1 MTSDPATVPH
11 PDALPNPRG
20 GAVRAAD
27 AWLAAAADAFERR
40 DDTVA
45 PLAAAAAVLAEA
57 GWLPAAR
64 FAGQL
69 SAAASLVDTGPN
81 FTGWRAALHDF
92 RPAVGRH
99 NLRELACSPVL
110 LEHFRALRAQSAADL
125 RAIAPP
131 DALALAG
138 RAVPVLLEHFR
149 ALRAQSAADLRAI
162 APPDALAL
170 AGRAV
175 PPASLRALPDAFAAR
190 MRARYEQALLAV
202 LRAPHGAPA
211 GALDELDA
219 TLAGLADDAPYDF
232 WRLAGACLRALRAS
246 SAPELKRFLAR
257 TNLLLGEH
265 VQGRRGAPPD
275 LVRETVAL
283 LWRDFA
289 LFGAAAEDVALV
301 DVLRDYGLTVDWHVA
316 GTPASE
322 ALWEADAARA
332 EHDAVAAAPTR
343 TLGVVTVNAHAYEDF
358 LQTADAS
365 MADLSAVPKTADTSV
380 AWRASEAAYRVGAA
394 ACALGLGHA
403 ALLADTLGLAWR
415 RAAHGVPLADRDL
428 AAHSHASDMLRAA
441 LLKIAAGV
449 APPDLTAAS
458 EALGAALGRT

>member
-1 MTSDPATVPH
+1 MTSDPANVPP

-40 DDTVA
+40 DDAAA

-69 SAAASLVDTGPN
+69 SAAVPLVATEP
-81 FTGWRAALHDF
+81 TSAGWRAALHDF
-92 RPAVGRH
+92 RAAVGRH

-110 LEHFRALRAQSAADL
+110 FEHFRALRAQSAADL
-125 RAIAPP
+125 RASAPL
-131 DALALAG
+131 DALAL
-138 RAVPVLLEHFR
+138 V
-149 ALRAQSAADLRAI
+149 
-162 APPDALAL
+162 
-170 AGRAV
+170 GRAV
-175 PPASLRALPDAFAAR
+175 PPATLRALPDAFATR
-190 MRARYEQALLAV
+190 IRARYEQALLGV
-202 LRAPHGAPA
+202 LRAEHGAPGA
-211 GALDELDA
+211 ALDELDA
-219 TLAGLADDAPYDF
+219 MLAALTDDGPYDF
-232 WRLAGACLRALRAS
+232 WRLAAACVRALRAS
-246 SAPELKRFLAR
+246 GAPELKRFLAR

-265 VQGRRGAPPD
+265 AQGRRSAPTE

-301 DVLRDYGLTVDWHVA
+301 DVLHDYGLTVDWHVA

-332 EHDAVAAAPTR
+332 EHDAVTAAPTR
-343 TLGVVTVNAHAYEDF
+343 ALGVVTVNAHAYEDF

-365 MADLSAVPKTADTSV
+365 MADLAANPALADAGAAWHASA
-380 AWRASEAAYRVGAA
+380 AAYRVGTA

-415 RAAHGVPLADRDL
+415 RAAHGVPLADGGLD
-428 AAHSHASDMLRAA
+428 AHRHASDMLRAA

-458 EALGAALGRT
+458 DTLGTALGRT

>member
-1 MTSDPATVPH
+1 M
-11 PDALPNPRG
+11 
-20 GAVRAAD
+20 RAAD

-40 DDTVA
+40 DDAAA

-69 SAAASLVDTGPN
+69 SAAVPLVATEP
-81 FTGWRAALHDF
+81 TSAGWRAALRDF
-92 RPAVGRH
+92 RAAVGRH

-110 LEHFRALRAQSAADL
+110 FEHFRALRAQSAADL
-125 RAIAPP
+125 RTSAPL
-131 DALALAG
+131 DALAL
-138 RAVPVLLEHFR
+138 V
-149 ALRAQSAADLRAI
+149 
-162 APPDALAL
+162 
-170 AGRAV
+170 GRAV
-175 PPASLRALPDAFAAR
+175 PPATLRALPDAFATR
-190 MRARYEQALLAV
+190 IRARYEQALLGV
-202 LRAPHGAPA
+202 LRAEHGAPGA
-211 GALDELDA
+211 ALDELDA
-219 TLAGLADDAPYDF
+219 MLAALTDDGPYDF
-232 WRLAGACLRALRAS
+232 WRLAAACVRALRAS
-246 SAPELKRFLAR
+246 GAPELKRFLAR

-265 VQGRRGAPPD
+265 AQGRRSAPPE

-301 DVLRDYGLTVDWHVA
+301 DVLHDYGLTVDWHVA

-332 EHDAVAAAPTR
+332 EHEAVAVAPTR
-343 TLGVVTVNAHAYEDF
+343 ALGVVTVNAHAYEDF

-365 MADLSAVPKTADTSV
+365 MADLAANPAAADPGAAWHASA
-380 AWRASEAAYRVGAA
+380 AAYRVGTA

-415 RAAHGVPLADRDL
+415 RAAHGVLLADGGLD
-428 AAHSHASDMLRAA
+428 AHRHASDMLRAA

>member
-1 MTSDPATVPH
+1 MRPEPANVPH

-40 DDTVA
+40 DDAAA
-45 PLAAAAAVLAEA
+45 PLSAAAAVLAEA

-69 SAAASLVDTGPN
+69 SAAVPLVAVEPTSA
-81 FTGWRAALHDF
+81 GWRAALRDF
-92 RPAVGRH
+92 RAAVGRH

-110 LEHFRALRAQSAADL
+110 FEHFRALRAQSAADL
-125 RAIAPP
+125 RASAPL
-131 DALALAG
+131 DALAL
-138 RAVPVLLEHFR
+138 V
-149 ALRAQSAADLRAI
+149 
-162 APPDALAL
+162 
-170 AGRAV
+170 GRAV
-175 PPASLRALPDAFAAR
+175 PPATLRALPDAFATR
-190 MRARYEQALLAV
+190 IRARYEQALLGV
-202 LRAPHGAPA
+202 LRAGHGAPDA
-211 GALDELDA
+211 ALAELDA
-219 TLAGLADDAPYDF
+219 MLAALAGDDPYDF
-232 WRLAGACLRALRAS
+232 WRLAAACVRALRAS
-246 SAPELKRFLAR
+246 GAPELKRFLAR

-265 VQGRRGAPPD
+265 AQGRRSAPPE

-301 DVLRDYGLTVDWHVA
+301 DVLHDYGLTVDWHVA

-343 TLGVVTVNAHAYEDF
+343 ALGVVTVNAHAYEDF

-365 MADLSAVPKTADTSV
+365 MADLAANPAAADPGAAWHASA
-380 AWRASEAAYRVGAA
+380 AAYRVGTA

-415 RAAHGVPLADRDL
+415 RAAHGLPLADGGLD
-428 AAHSHASDMLRAA
+428 AHGHASDMLRAA

-458 EALGAALGRT
+458 GALGAALGRA

>member
-1 MTSDPATVPH
+1 MTSDPANVPH

-27 AWLAAAADAFERR
+27 AWLAAAADAFERH
-40 DDTVA
+40 DDAAA
-45 PLAAAAAVLAEA
+45 PLSAAAAVLAEA
-57 GWLPAAR
+57 GWLSAAR

-69 SAAASLVDTGPN
+69 AAAVPLVAAEPTPA
-81 FTGWRAALHDF
+81 GWRAALRDF
-92 RPAVGRH
+92 RAAVGRH

-110 LEHFRALRAQSAADL
+110 LEHFRALRVQSAADL
-125 RAIAPP
+125 RASAPL
-131 DALALAG
+131 DALAL
-138 RAVPVLLEHFR
+138 V
-149 ALRAQSAADLRAI
+149 
-162 APPDALAL
+162 
-170 AGRAV
+170 GRAV
-175 PPASLRALPDAFAAR
+175 PPATLRALPDAFAAR
-190 MRARYEQALLAV
+190 IRARYEQALLGV
-202 LRAPHGAPA
+202 LRAEHGAPDA
-211 GALDELDA
+211 ALDELDA
-219 TLAGLADDAPYDF
+219 MQVALTDDGPYDF
-232 WRLAGACLRALRAS
+232 WRLAVACLRALRAS
-246 SAPELKRFLAR
+246 GAPELKRFLAR

-265 VQGRRGAPPD
+265 AQGRRSAPPE

-301 DVLRDYGLTVDWHVA
+301 DVLHDYGLTVDWHVA

-332 EHDAVAAAPTR
+332 EHDAVAVAPTR
-343 TLGVVTVNAHAYEDF
+343 ALGVVTVNAHAYEDF

-365 MADLSAVPKTADTSV
+365 MADLAADPARADAGA
-380 AWRASEAAYRVGAA
+380 AWHASGAAYRVGTA

-415 RAAHGVPLADRDL
+415 RAAHGVPLADGGVD
-428 AAHSHASDMLRAA
+428 AHGHASDMLRAA

-458 EALGAALGRT
+458 EALGTALGRT

>member
-1 MTSDPATVPH
+1 MTSGPANVPH

-40 DDTVA
+40 DDAAA

-69 SAAASLVDTGPN
+69 SAAVPLVATEP
-81 FTGWRAALHDF
+81 TSAGWRAALRDF
-92 RPAVGRH
+92 RAAVGRH
-99 NLRELACSPVL
+99 NLRELACSPIL
-110 LEHFRALRAQSAADL
+110 FEHFRALRAQSAADL
-125 RAIAPP
+125 RTSAPL
-131 DALALAG
+131 DALAL
-138 RAVPVLLEHFR
+138 V
-149 ALRAQSAADLRAI
+149 
-162 APPDALAL
+162 
-170 AGRAV
+170 GRAV
-175 PPASLRALPDAFAAR
+175 PPATLRALPEAFATR
-190 MRARYEQALLAV
+190 IRARYEQALLGV
-202 LRAPHGAPA
+202 LRAEHGAPGA
-211 GALDELDA
+211 ALDELDA
-219 TLAGLADDAPYDF
+219 MLAALTDDGPYDF
-232 WRLAGACLRALRAS
+232 WRLAAACVRALRAS
-246 SAPELKRFLAR
+246 GAPELKRFLAR

-265 VQGRRGAPPD
+265 AQGRRSAPPE
-275 LVRETVAL
+275 LVRETVTL

-301 DVLRDYGLTVDWHVA
+301 DVLHDYGLTVDWHVA

-332 EHDAVAAAPTR
+332 EHEAVTAAPTR
-343 TLGVVTVNAHAYEDF
+343 ALGVVTVNAHAYEDF

-365 MADLSAVPKTADTSV
+365 MADLAANPAAADPGAAWHASA
-380 AWRASEAAYRVGAA
+380 AAYRVGTA

-415 RAAHGVPLADRDL
+415 RAAHGVLLADGGLD
-428 AAHSHASDMLRAA
+428 AHRHASDMLRAA

>member
-1 MTSDPATVPH
+1 MTSDPANVPY

-40 DDTVA
+40 DDAAA
-45 PLAAAAAVLAEA
+45 PLSAAAAVLAEA

-69 SAAASLVDTGPN
+69 SATVPLLATEPTSA
-81 FTGWRAALHDF
+81 GWRAALRDF
-92 RPAVGRH
+92 RAAVGRH

-110 LEHFRALRAQSAADL
+110 FQHFRALRAQSVADL
-125 RAIAPP
+125 RTSAPL
-131 DALALAG
+131 DALAL
-138 RAVPVLLEHFR
+138 V
-149 ALRAQSAADLRAI
+149 
-162 APPDALAL
+162 
-170 AGRAV
+170 GRAV
-175 PPASLRALPDAFAAR
+175 PPATLRALPDAFAIR
-190 MRARYEQALLAV
+190 IRARYEQALLGV
-202 LRAPHGAPA
+202 LRAEHGAPGA
-211 GALDELDA
+211 ALDELDA
-219 TLAGLADDAPYDF
+219 MLAALTDDGPYDF
-232 WRLAGACLRALRAS
+232 WRLAAACVRALRAS
-246 SAPELKRFLAR
+246 GAPELKRFLAR

-265 VQGRRGAPPD
+265 AQGRRGAPPE

-301 DVLRDYGLTVDWHVA
+301 DVLHDYGLTVDWHVA

-332 EHDAVAAAPTR
+332 EHEAVTAAPTR
-343 TLGVVTVNAHAYEDF
+343 ALGVVTVNAHAYEDF

-365 MADLSAVPKTADTSV
+365 MADLAANSAAADPGA
-380 AWRASEAAYRVGAA
+380 AWHASAAAYRVGTA

-415 RAAHGVPLADRDL
+415 RAAHGVPLADGGLD
-428 AAHSHASDMLRAA
+428 AHRHASDMLRAA

-458 EALGAALGRT
+458 EALGTALGRT

>member
-1 MTSDPATVPH
+1 MRPEPANVPQ

-40 DDTVA
+40 DDAAA
-45 PLAAAAAVLAEA
+45 PLSAAAAVLAEA

-69 SAAASLVDTGPN
+69 SAAVPLVAVEPTSA
-81 FTGWRAALHDF
+81 GWRAALRDF
-92 RPAVGRH
+92 RAAVGRH

-110 LEHFRALRAQSAADL
+110 FEHFRALRAQSAADL
-125 RAIAPP
+125 RASAPL
-131 DALALAG
+131 DALAL
-138 RAVPVLLEHFR
+138 V
-149 ALRAQSAADLRAI
+149 
-162 APPDALAL
+162 
-170 AGRAV
+170 GRAV
-175 PPASLRALPDAFAAR
+175 PPATLRALPDAFAPR
-190 MRARYEQALLAV
+190 IRARYEQALLGV
-202 LRAPHGAPA
+202 LRAGHGAPDA
-211 GALDELDA
+211 ALAELDA
-219 TLAGLADDAPYDF
+219 MLAVLAGDDPYDF
-232 WRLAGACLRALRAS
+232 WRLAAACVRALRAS
-246 SAPELKRFLAR
+246 GAPELKRFLAR

-265 VQGRRGAPPD
+265 AQGRRSAPPE

-301 DVLRDYGLTVDWHVA
+301 DVLHDYGLTVDWHVA

-343 TLGVVTVNAHAYEDF
+343 ALGVVTVNAHAYEDF

-365 MADLSAVPKTADTSV
+365 MADLAADPAAADAGA
-380 AWRASEAAYRVGAA
+380 AWHASGAAYRVGTA

-415 RAAHGVPLADRDL
+415 RAAHGVPLADGGLD
-428 AAHSHASDMLRAA
+428 AHGHASDMLRAA

-458 EALGAALGRT
+458 GALGAALGRA

>member
-1 MTSDPATVPH
+1 MRPEPANVPH
-11 PDALPNPRG
+11 PDALLNPRG

-40 DDTVA
+40 DDAAA
-45 PLAAAAAVLAEA
+45 PLSAAAAVLAEA

-69 SAAASLVDTGPN
+69 SAAVPLVAVEPTSA
-81 FTGWRAALHDF
+81 GWRAALRDF
-92 RPAVGRH
+92 RAAVGRH

-110 LEHFRALRAQSAADL
+110 FEHFRALRAQSAADL
-125 RAIAPP
+125 RASTPL
-131 DALALAG
+131 DALAL
-138 RAVPVLLEHFR
+138 V
-149 ALRAQSAADLRAI
+149 
-162 APPDALAL
+162 
-170 AGRAV
+170 GRAV
-175 PPASLRALPDAFAAR
+175 PPATLRALTDAFATR
-190 MRARYEQALLAV
+190 IRARYEQALLGV
-202 LRAPHGAPA
+202 LRAGHGAPDA
-211 GALDELDA
+211 ALAELDA
-219 TLAGLADDAPYDF
+219 MLAALAGDDPYDF
-232 WRLAGACLRALRAS
+232 WRLAAACVRALRAS
-246 SAPELKRFLAR
+246 GAPELKRFLAR

-265 VQGRRGAPPD
+265 AQGRRSAPPE

-301 DVLRDYGLTVDWHVA
+301 DVLHDYGLTVDWHVA

-343 TLGVVTVNAHAYEDF
+343 ALGVVTVNAHAYEDF

-365 MADLSAVPKTADTSV
+365 MADLAANPAAADPGAAWHASA
-380 AWRASEAAYRVGAA
+380 AAYRVGTA

-415 RAAHGVPLADRDL
+415 RAAHGVPLADGGLD
-428 AAHSHASDMLRAA
+428 AHGHASDMLRAA

-458 EALGAALGRT
+458 GALGAALGRA

>member
-1 MTSDPATVPH
+1 M
-11 PDALPNPRG
+11 
-20 GAVRAAD
+20 RAAD

-40 DDTVA
+40 DDAAA
-45 PLAAAAAVLAEA
+45 PLSAAAAVLAEA

-69 SAAASLVDTGPN
+69 SAAVPLVAVEPTSA
-81 FTGWRAALHDF
+81 GWRAALRDF
-92 RPAVGRH
+92 RAAVGRH

-110 LEHFRALRAQSAADL
+110 FEHFRALRAQSAADL
-125 RAIAPP
+125 RASAPL
-131 DALALAG
+131 DALAL
-138 RAVPVLLEHFR
+138 V
-149 ALRAQSAADLRAI
+149 
-162 APPDALAL
+162 
-170 AGRAV
+170 GRAV
-175 PPASLRALPDAFAAR
+175 PPATLRALPDAFATR
-190 MRARYEQALLAV
+190 IRARYEQALLGV
-202 LRAPHGAPA
+202 LRAGHGAPDA
-211 GALDELDA
+211 ALAELDA
-219 TLAGLADDAPYDF
+219 MLAALAGDDPYDF
-232 WRLAGACLRALRAS
+232 WRLAAACVRALRAS
-246 SAPELKRFLAR
+246 GAPELKRFLAR

-265 VQGRRGAPPD
+265 AQGRRSAPPE

-301 DVLRDYGLTVDWHVA
+301 DVLHDYGLTVDWHVA

-343 TLGVVTVNAHAYEDF
+343 ALGVVTVNAHAYEDF

-365 MADLSAVPKTADTSV
+365 MADLAANPAAADPGAAWHASA
-380 AWRASEAAYRVGAA
+380 AAYRVGTA

-415 RAAHGVPLADRDL
+415 RAAHGLPLADGGLD
-428 AAHSHASDMLRAA
+428 AHGHASDMLRAA

-458 EALGAALGRT
+458 GALGAALGRA

>member
-1 MTSDPATVPH
+1 
-11 PDALPNPRG
+11 
-20 GAVRAAD
+20 AA
-27 AWLAAAADAFERR
+27 
-40 DDTVA
+40 A

-69 SAAASLVDTGPN
+69 AAAVPLLATEPTSA
-81 FTGWRAALHDF
+81 GWRAALRDF
-92 RPAVGRH
+92 RAAVGRH

-110 LEHFRALRAQSAADL
+110 FEHFRALRAQSAADL
-125 RAIAPP
+125 RTSTPL
-131 DALALAG
+131 DALALVG
-138 RAVPVLLEHFR
+138 RA
-149 ALRAQSAADLRAI
+149 
-162 APPDALAL
+162 APPAT
-170 AGRAV
+170 
-175 PPASLRALPDAFAAR
+175 LRALPEAFATR
-190 MRARYEQALLAV
+190 IRARYEQALLGV
-202 LRAPHGAPA
+202 LRAEHGAPGA
-211 GALDELDA
+211 ALDELDA
-219 TLAGLADDAPYDF
+219 MLAALTDDGPYDF
-232 WRLAGACLRALRAS
+232 WRLAAACVRALRAS
-246 SAPELKRFLAR
+246 GAPELKRFLAR

-265 VQGRRGAPPD
+265 AQGRRSAPPE

-301 DVLRDYGLTVDWHVA
+301 DVLHDYGLTVDWHVA

-332 EHDAVAAAPTR
+332 EHEAVTAAPTR
-343 TLGVVTVNAHAYEDF
+343 ALGVVTVNAHAYEDF

-365 MADLSAVPKTADTSV
+365 MADLAANPAAADPGAAWHASA
-380 AWRASEAAYRVGAA
+380 AAYRVGTA

-415 RAAHGVPLADRDL
+415 RAAHGVPLADGGLD
-428 AAHSHASDMLRAA
+428 AHRHASDMLRAA

-458 EALGAALGRT
+458 EALGTALGRT

>member
-1 MTSDPATVPH
+1 MTSDPANVPL

-27 AWLAAAADAFERR
+27 AWLAAAADAFGRR
-40 DDTVA
+40 DDAAA

-69 SAAASLVDTGPN
+69 SAAVPLVATEP
-81 FTGWRAALHDF
+81 TSAGWRAALHDF
-92 RPAVGRH
+92 RAAVGRH

-110 LEHFRALRAQSAADL
+110 FEHFRALRAQSAADL
-125 RAIAPP
+125 RASTPL
-131 DALALAG
+131 DALAL
-138 RAVPVLLEHFR
+138 V
-149 ALRAQSAADLRAI
+149 
-162 APPDALAL
+162 
-170 AGRAV
+170 GRAV
-175 PPASLRALPDAFAAR
+175 PPATLRALPDAFATR
-190 MRARYEQALLAV
+190 IRARYEQALLGV
-202 LRAPHGAPA
+202 LRAEHGAPGA
-211 GALDELDA
+211 ALDELDA
-219 TLAGLADDAPYDF
+219 MLAALTDDGPYDF
-232 WRLAGACLRALRAS
+232 WRLAAACVRALRAS
-246 SAPELKRFLAR
+246 GAPELKRFLAR

-265 VQGRRGAPPD
+265 AQGRPVAPPE

-301 DVLRDYGLTVDWHVA
+301 DVLHDYGLTVDWHVA

-332 EHDAVAAAPTR
+332 EHDAVTAAPTR
-343 TLGVVTVNAHAYEDF
+343 ALGVVTVNAHAYEDF

-365 MADLSAVPKTADTSV
+365 MADLAANPAAADAGA
-380 AWRASEAAYRVGAA
+380 AWHASGAAYRVGTA

-415 RAAHGVPLADRDL
+415 RAAHGVPLADGGLD
-428 AAHSHASDMLRAA
+428 AHRHASDMLRAA

-458 EALGAALGRT
+458 EALGTALGRT

>member
-1 MTSDPATVPH
+1 MTSDPANVPH

-27 AWLAAAADAFERR
+27 AWLAAAADAFERH
-40 DDTVA
+40 DDAAA
-45 PLAAAAAVLAEA
+45 PLSAAAAVLAEA

-69 SAAASLVDTGPN
+69 AAAVPLVAAEPTPA
-81 FTGWRAALHDF
+81 GWRAALRDF
-92 RPAVGRH
+92 RAALGRH

-110 LEHFRALRAQSAADL
+110 FEHFRALRAQSAADL
-125 RAIAPP
+125 RASAPL
-131 DALALAG
+131 DALAL
-138 RAVPVLLEHFR
+138 V
-149 ALRAQSAADLRAI
+149 
-162 APPDALAL
+162 
-170 AGRAV
+170 GRAV
-175 PPASLRALPDAFAAR
+175 PPATLRALPDAMAAR
-190 MRARYEQALLAV
+190 IRARYEQALLGV
-202 LRAPHGAPA
+202 LRAEHGAPDA
-211 GALDELDA
+211 ALDELDA
-219 TLAGLADDAPYDF
+219 MQVALTDDGPYDF
-232 WRLAGACLRALRAS
+232 WRLAVACLRALRAS
-246 SAPELKRFLAR
+246 GAPELKRFLAR

-265 VQGRRGAPPD
+265 AQGRRSAPPA

-301 DVLRDYGLTVDWHVA
+301 DVLHDYGLTVDWHVA

-332 EHDAVAAAPTR
+332 EHDALAVAPTR
-343 TLGVVTVNAHAYEDF
+343 ALGVVTVNAHAYEDF

-365 MADLSAVPKTADTSV
+365 MADLAADPARADAGA
-380 AWRASEAAYRVGAA
+380 AWHASGAAYRVGTA

-415 RAAHGVPLADRDL
+415 RAAHGVPLADGGVD
-428 AAHSHASDMLRAA
+428 AHGHASDMLRAA

-458 EALGAALGRT
+458 EALGTALGRT

>member
-1 MTSDPATVPH
+1 MRSEPANVPH

-40 DDTVA
+40 DDAAA
-45 PLAAAAAVLAEA
+45 PLSAAAAVLAEA

-69 SAAASLVDTGPN
+69 SAAVPLVAVEPTSA
-81 FTGWRAALHDF
+81 GWRAALRDF
-92 RPAVGRH
+92 RAAVSRH

-110 LEHFRALRAQSAADL
+110 FEHFRALRAQSAADL
-125 RAIAPP
+125 RASAPL
-131 DALALAG
+131 DALAL
-138 RAVPVLLEHFR
+138 V
-149 ALRAQSAADLRAI
+149 
-162 APPDALAL
+162 
-170 AGRAV
+170 GRAV
-175 PPASLRALPDAFAAR
+175 PPATLRALPDAFATR
-190 MRARYEQALLAV
+190 IRARYEQALLGV
-202 LRAPHGAPA
+202 LRAGHGAPDA
-211 GALDELDA
+211 ALAELDA
-219 TLAGLADDAPYDF
+219 MLAVLAGDDPYDF
-232 WRLAGACLRALRAS
+232 WRLAAACVRALRAS
-246 SAPELKRFLAR
+246 GAPELKRFLAR

-265 VQGRRGAPPD
+265 AQGRRSAPPE

-301 DVLRDYGLTVDWHVA
+301 DVLHDYGLTVDWHVA

-332 EHDAVAAAPTR
+332 EHDAVVAAPTR
-343 TLGVVTVNAHAYEDF
+343 ALGVVTVNAHAYEDF

-365 MADLSAVPKTADTSV
+365 MADLAADPAAADAGA
-380 AWRASEAAYRVGAA
+380 AWHASGAAYRVGTA

-415 RAAHGVPLADRDL
+415 RAAHGVPLADGGLD
-428 AAHSHASDMLRAA
+428 AHGHASDMLRAA

-458 EALGAALGRT
+458 GALGAALGRA

>member
-1 MTSDPATVPH
+1 MTSDPANIPL

-27 AWLAAAADAFERR
+27 AWLAAAAEAFERR
-40 DDTVA
+40 DDAAA
-45 PLAAAAAVLAEA
+45 PLSAAAAVLAEA
-57 GWLPAAR
+57 GWLSAAR

-69 SAAASLVDTGPN
+69 AAAAPLAAAAGPASAA
-81 FTGWRAALHDF
+81 WRVALGDF
-92 RPAVGRH
+92 RAAVGRH

-110 LEHFRALRAQSAADL
+110 LEHFRTLRAQSAADL
-125 RAIAPP
+125 HASVPP
-131 DALALAG
+131 DVLALVG
-138 RAVPVLLEHFR
+138 RAM
-149 ALRAQSAADLRAI
+149 
-162 APPDALAL
+162 
-170 AGRAV
+170 
-175 PPASLRALPDAFAAR
+175 PPATLRALPDAFASRA
-190 MRARYEQALLAV
+190 RARYEQALLGV
-202 LRAPHGAPA
+202 LRTPSGTPDA
-211 GALDELDA
+211 ALDELDT
-219 TLAGLADDAPYDF
+219 TLTALADGAPYDY
-232 WRLAGACLRALRAS
+232 WRLAAACLRALRAS
-246 SAPELKRFLAR
+246 AAPELKRFLAR
-257 TNLLLGEH
+257 TNLLLGEQ
-265 VQGRRGAPPD
+265 VQGRRHAPPE

-301 DVLRDYGLTVDWHVA
+301 DVLHDYGLTVDWHVA

-332 EHDAVAAAPTR
+332 EHDAVATAPTR
-343 TLGVVTVNAHAYEDF
+343 MLGVVTVNAHAYEDF

-365 MADLSAVPKTADTSV
+365 MADLAVDPATADAGA
-380 AWRASEAAYRVGAA
+380 AWRASAAAYRVGTA

-415 RAAHGVPLADRDL
+415 RAAHGAPLPDGGRD
-428 AAHSHASDMLRAA
+428 AHGRASDMLRAA

>member
-1 MTSDPATVPH
+1 MTSDPANVPY

-40 DDTVA
+40 DDAAA
-45 PLAAAAAVLAEA
+45 PLSAAAAVLAEA

-69 SAAASLVDTGPN
+69 SATVPLLATEPTSA
-81 FTGWRAALHDF
+81 GWRAALRDF
-92 RPAVGRH
+92 RAAVGRH

-110 LEHFRALRAQSAADL
+110 FQHFRALRGQSAADL
-125 RAIAPP
+125 RTSAPL
-131 DALALAG
+131 DALAL
-138 RAVPVLLEHFR
+138 V
-149 ALRAQSAADLRAI
+149 
-162 APPDALAL
+162 
-170 AGRAV
+170 GRAV
-175 PPASLRALPDAFAAR
+175 PPATLRALPDAFAIR
-190 MRARYEQALLAV
+190 IRARYEQALLGV
-202 LRAPHGAPA
+202 LRAEHGAPGA
-211 GALDELDA
+211 ALDELDA
-219 TLAGLADDAPYDF
+219 MLAALTDDGPYDF
-232 WRLAGACLRALRAS
+232 WRLAAACVRALRAS
-246 SAPELKRFLAR
+246 GAPELKRFLAR

-265 VQGRRGAPPD
+265 AQGRRSAPPE

-301 DVLRDYGLTVDWHVA
+301 DVLHDYGLTVDWHVA

-332 EHDAVAAAPTR
+332 EHEAVTAAPTR
-343 TLGVVTVNAHAYEDF
+343 ALGVVTVNAHAYEDF

-365 MADLSAVPKTADTSV
+365 MADLAANPAAADPGAAWHASA
-380 AWRASEAAYRVGAA
+380 AAYRVGTA

-415 RAAHGVPLADRDL
+415 RAAHGVPLADGGLD
-428 AAHSHASDMLRAA
+428 AHRHASDMLRAA

-458 EALGAALGRT
+458 EALGTALGRT

>member
-1 MTSDPATVPH
+1 MTADPANVPQ

-40 DDTVA
+40 DDATA
-45 PLAAAAAVLAEA
+45 PLSAAAAVLAEA

-69 SAAASLVDTGPN
+69 SAAAALVATEP
-81 FTGWRAALHDF
+81 TSAGWRAALRDF
-92 RPAVGRH
+92 RAAVGRH

-110 LEHFRALRAQSAADL
+110 FEHFRALRAQSAADL
-125 RAIAPP
+125 RASVPL
-131 DALALAG
+131 DALAL
-138 RAVPVLLEHFR
+138 V
-149 ALRAQSAADLRAI
+149 
-162 APPDALAL
+162 
-170 AGRAV
+170 GRAV
-175 PPASLRALPDAFAAR
+175 PPATLRALPDAFATR
-190 MRARYEQALLAV
+190 IRARYEQALLGV
-202 LRAPHGAPA
+202 LRAQHGAPDA
-211 GALDELDA
+211 ALDELDA
-219 TLAGLADDAPYDF
+219 MLAALTDDGPYDF
-232 WRLAGACLRALRAS
+232 WRLATACLRALRAS
-246 SAPELKRFLAR
+246 GAPELKRFLAR

-265 VQGRRGAPPD
+265 AQGRRSAPPEI
-275 LVRETVAL
+275 VCEAVAL

-301 DVLRDYGLTVDWHVA
+301 DVLHDYGLTVDWHVA

-332 EHDAVAAAPTR
+332 EHDAVIAAPTR

-365 MADLSAVPKTADTSV
+365 MADLAVDPAAADAGA
-380 AWRASEAAYRVGAA
+380 AWHASGAAYRVGTA

-415 RAAHGVPLADRDL
+415 RAAHGVPLADGGLD
-428 AAHSHASDMLRAA
+428 AHRHASDMLRAA

-458 EALGAALGRT
+458 AALGAALGRT

>member
-1 MTSDPATVPH
+1 MRPEPANVPH

-40 DDTVA
+40 DDAAA
-45 PLAAAAAVLAEA
+45 PLSAAAAVLAEA

-69 SAAASLVDTGPN
+69 SAAVPLVAVEPTSA
-81 FTGWRAALHDF
+81 GWRAALRDF
-92 RPAVGRH
+92 RAAVGRH

-110 LEHFRALRAQSAADL
+110 FEHFRALRAQSAADL
-125 RAIAPP
+125 RASAPL
-131 DALALAG
+131 DALAL
-138 RAVPVLLEHFR
+138 V
-149 ALRAQSAADLRAI
+149 
-162 APPDALAL
+162 
-170 AGRAV
+170 GRAV
-175 PPASLRALPDAFAAR
+175 PPATLRALPDAFATR
-190 MRARYEQALLAV
+190 IRARYEQALLGV
-202 LRAPHGAPA
+202 LRAEHGAPDA
-211 GALDELDA
+211 ALAELDA
-219 TLAGLADDAPYDF
+219 MLAVLAGDDPYDF
-232 WRLAGACLRALRAS
+232 WRLAAACVRALRAS
-246 SAPELKRFLAR
+246 GAPELKRFLAR

-265 VQGRRGAPPD
+265 AQGRRSAPPE

-301 DVLRDYGLTVDWHVA
+301 DVLHDYGLTVDWHVA

-343 TLGVVTVNAHAYEDF
+343 ALGVVTVNAHAYEDF

-365 MADLSAVPKTADTSV
+365 MADLAADPAAADAGA
-380 AWRASEAAYRVGAA
+380 AWHASGAAYRVGTA

-415 RAAHGVPLADRDL
+415 RAAHGVPLADGGLD
-428 AAHSHASDMLRAA
+428 AHGHASDMLRAA

-458 EALGAALGRT
+458 GALGAALGRA

>member
-1 MTSDPATVPH
+1 MTSDPANVPH

-40 DDTVA
+40 DDAAA

-69 SAAASLVDTGPN
+69 AAAVPLLATEPTSA
-81 FTGWRAALHDF
+81 GWRAALRDF
-92 RPAVGRH
+92 RAAVGRH

-110 LEHFRALRAQSAADL
+110 FEHFRALRAQSAADL
-125 RAIAPP
+125 RTSTPL
-131 DALALAG
+131 DALAL
-138 RAVPVLLEHFR
+138 V
-149 ALRAQSAADLRAI
+149 
-162 APPDALAL
+162 
-170 AGRAV
+170 GRAV
-175 PPASLRALPDAFAAR
+175 PPATLRALPDAFAIR
-190 MRARYEQALLAV
+190 IRARYEQALLGV
-202 LRAPHGAPA
+202 LRAEPGTPGA
-211 GALDELDA
+211 ALDELDA
-219 TLAGLADDAPYDF
+219 MLAALTDDGPYDF
-232 WRLAGACLRALRAS
+232 WRLAAACVRALRAS
-246 SAPELKRFLAR
+246 GAPELKRFLAR

-265 VQGRRGAPPD
+265 AQGRRSAPPE

-301 DVLRDYGLTVDWHVA
+301 DVLHDYGLTVDWHVA

-332 EHDAVAAAPTR
+332 EHEAVTAAPTR
-343 TLGVVTVNAHAYEDF
+343 ALGVVTVNAHAYEDF

-365 MADLSAVPKTADTSV
+365 MADLAANPAAADPGAAWHASA
-380 AWRASEAAYRVGAA
+380 AAYRVGTA

-415 RAAHGVPLADRDL
+415 RAAHGVPLADGGLD
-428 AAHSHASDMLRAA
+428 AHRHASDMLRAA

>member
-1 MTSDPATVPH
+1 MSDQAVIPVI
-11 PDALPNPRG
+11 DALPNPRG

-27 AWLAAAADAFERR
+27 AWLAAAEAAFDRR
-40 DDTVA
+40 DDAAA
-45 PLAAAAAVLAEA
+45 PLSAAAAVLAEA

-69 SAAASLVDTGPN
+69 AQAAALVATEPTSAGC
-81 FTGWRAALHDF
+81 RAALRDF
-92 RPAVGRH
+92 RAAVARH
-99 NLRELACSPVL
+99 NLRELACSPIL
-110 LEHFRALRAQSAADL
+110 FDHFRTLRTQSAADL
-125 RAIAPP
+125 RVQ
-131 DALALAG
+131 
-138 RAVPVLLEHFR
+138 VPY
-149 ALRAQSAADLRAI
+149 DT
-162 APPDALAL
+162 LAL

-175 PPASLRALPDAFAAR
+175 PPASLRVLPAAAVAR
-190 MRARYEQALLAV
+190 TRARYEQALLAA
-202 LRAPHGAPA
+202 LRAHQVPPDA
-211 GALDELDA
+211 ALDALDA
-219 TLAGLADDAPYDF
+219 CMTELAADAPYDF
-232 WRLAGACLRALRAS
+232 WRLAAACMRALRAS
-246 SAPELKRFLAR
+246 GAIELKRFLAR

-265 VQGRRGAPPD
+265 AQGRRAAPPD

-301 DVLRDYGLTVDWHVA
+301 DVLHDYGLTVDWHVA

-332 EHDAVAAAPTR
+332 EQDAIAAAPTR
-343 TLGVVTVNAHAYEDF
+343 ELGVVTVNAHAYEDF

-365 MADLSAVPKTADTSV
+365 MADLAADPATADASA
-380 AWRASEAAYRVGAA
+380 AWRAAEAAYRVGAA

-415 RAAHGVPLADRDL
+415 RAAHGVPAAEGGL
-428 AAHSHASDMLRAA
+428 AAHRHASDMLRAA

-449 APPDLTAAS
+449 APPDLSAAG
-458 EALGAALGRT
+458 EALGAALGRTGHG

>member
-1 MTSDPATVPH
+1 MTSDPANVPY

-40 DDTVA
+40 DDAAA
-45 PLAAAAAVLAEA
+45 PLSAAAAVLAEA

-69 SAAASLVDTGPN
+69 SATVPLLATESTSA
-81 FTGWRAALHDF
+81 GWRAALRDF
-92 RPAVGRH
+92 RAAVGRH

-110 LEHFRALRAQSAADL
+110 FQHFRALRAQSAADL
-125 RAIAPP
+125 RTSAPL
-131 DALALAG
+131 DALALVG
-138 RAVPVLLEHFR
+138 RAVP
-149 ALRAQSAADLRAI
+149 SAT
-162 APPDALAL
+162 
-170 AGRAV
+170 
-175 PPASLRALPDAFAAR
+175 LRALPDAFAIR
-190 MRARYEQALLAV
+190 IRARYEQALLGV
-202 LRAPHGAPA
+202 LRAEHGAPGA
-211 GALDELDA
+211 ALDELDA
-219 TLAGLADDAPYDF
+219 MLAALTDDGPYDF
-232 WRLAGACLRALRAS
+232 WRLAAACVRALRAS
-246 SAPELKRFLAR
+246 GAPELKRFLAR

-265 VQGRRGAPPD
+265 AQGRRSAPPE

-301 DVLRDYGLTVDWHVA
+301 DVLHDYGLTVDWHVA
-316 GTPASE
+316 GMPASE

-332 EHDAVAAAPTR
+332 EHEAVTAAPTR
-343 TLGVVTVNAHAYEDF
+343 ALGVVTVNAHAYEDF

-365 MADLSAVPKTADTSV
+365 MADLAANPAAADPGAAWHASA
-380 AWRASEAAYRVGAA
+380 AAYRVGTA

-415 RAAHGVPLADRDL
+415 RAAHGVPLADGGLD
-428 AAHSHASDMLRAA
+428 AHRHASDMLRAA

-458 EALGAALGRT
+458 EALGTALGRT

>member
-1 MTSDPATVPH
+1 MTSDPANVPH

-40 DDTVA
+40 DDAAA
-45 PLAAAAAVLAEA
+45 PLSAAAAVLAEA
-57 GWLPAAR
+57 GWLSAAR

-69 SAAASLVDTGPN
+69 SAAVPLLATEPASA
-81 FTGWRAALHDF
+81 GWRAALRDF
-92 RPAVGRH
+92 RAAVGRH
-99 NLRELACSPVL
+99 NLRELACSPIL
-110 LEHFRALRAQSAADL
+110 FGHFRALCAQSAADL
-125 RAIAPP
+125 RTSAPL
-131 DALALAG
+131 DALAL
-138 RAVPVLLEHFR
+138 V
-149 ALRAQSAADLRAI
+149 
-162 APPDALAL
+162 
-170 AGRAV
+170 GRAV
-175 PPASLRALPDAFAAR
+175 PPATLRALPDAFAIR
-190 MRARYEQALLAV
+190 IRARYEQALLGV
-202 LRAPHGAPA
+202 LRAEHGAP
-211 GALDELDA
+211 GATLDELDA
-219 TLAGLADDAPYDF
+219 MLAALTDDGPYDF
-232 WRLAGACLRALRAS
+232 WRLAVACVRALRAS
-246 SAPELKRFLAR
+246 GAPELKRFLAR

-265 VQGRRGAPPD
+265 AQGRRSAPPE

-301 DVLRDYGLTVDWHVA
+301 DVLHDYGLTVDWHVA

-332 EHDAVAAAPTR
+332 EHEAVTAAPTR
-343 TLGVVTVNAHAYEDF
+343 ALGVVTVNAHAYEDF

-365 MADLSAVPKTADTSV
+365 MADLAANPAAADPGAAWHASA
-380 AWRASEAAYRVGAA
+380 AAYRVGTA

-415 RAAHGVPLADRDL
+415 RAAHGVPLADGGLD
-428 AAHSHASDMLRAA
+428 AHRHASDMLRAA

>member
-1 MTSDPATVPH
+1 MRPEPANVPH

-40 DDTVA
+40 DDAAA
-45 PLAAAAAVLAEA
+45 PLSAAAAVLAEA

-69 SAAASLVDTGPN
+69 SAAVPLVAVEPTSA
-81 FTGWRAALHDF
+81 GWRAALRDF
-92 RPAVGRH
+92 RAAVGRH

-110 LEHFRALRAQSAADL
+110 FEHFRALRAQSAADL
-125 RAIAPP
+125 RASAPL
-131 DALALAG
+131 DALAL
-138 RAVPVLLEHFR
+138 V
-149 ALRAQSAADLRAI
+149 
-162 APPDALAL
+162 
-170 AGRAV
+170 GRAV
-175 PPASLRALPDAFAAR
+175 PPATLRALPDAFATR
-190 MRARYEQALLAV
+190 IRARYEQALLGV
-202 LRAPHGAPA
+202 LRAEHGAPDA
-211 GALDELDA
+211 ALAELDA
-219 TLAGLADDAPYDF
+219 MLAALAGDDPYDF
-232 WRLAGACLRALRAS
+232 WRLAAACVRALRAS
-246 SAPELKRFLAR
+246 GAPELKRFLAR

-265 VQGRRGAPPD
+265 AQGRRSAPPE

-301 DVLRDYGLTVDWHVA
+301 DVLHDYGLTVDWHVA

-343 TLGVVTVNAHAYEDF
+343 ALGVVTVNAHAYEDF

-365 MADLSAVPKTADTSV
+365 MADLAADPAAADPGAAWHASA
-380 AWRASEAAYRVGAA
+380 AAYRVGTA

-415 RAAHGVPLADRDL
+415 RAAHGVPLADGGLD
-428 AAHSHASDMLRAA
+428 AHGHASDMLRAA

-458 EALGAALGRT
+458 GALGAALGRA

>member
-1 MTSDPATVPH
+1 MRPEPANVPH

-27 AWLAAAADAFERR
+27 AWLAAAADAFEHR
-40 DDTVA
+40 DDAAA
-45 PLAAAAAVLAEA
+45 PLSAAAAVLAEA

-69 SAAASLVDTGPN
+69 SAAVPLVAVEPTSA
-81 FTGWRAALHDF
+81 GWRAALRDF
-92 RPAVGRH
+92 RAAVARH

-110 LEHFRALRAQSAADL
+110 FEHFRALRAQSAADL
-125 RAIAPP
+125 RANAPL
-131 DALALAG
+131 DALAL
-138 RAVPVLLEHFR
+138 V
-149 ALRAQSAADLRAI
+149 
-162 APPDALAL
+162 
-170 AGRAV
+170 GRAV
-175 PPASLRALPDAFAAR
+175 PPATLRALPDAFATR
-190 MRARYEQALLAV
+190 IRARYEQALLGV
-202 LRAPHGAPA
+202 LRAEHRTPDA
-211 GALDELDA
+211 ALDELDA
-219 TLAGLADDAPYDF
+219 VLAALADDDPYDF
-232 WRLAGACLRALRAS
+232 WRLAAACVRALRAS
-246 SAPELKRFLAR
+246 GAPELKRFLAR
-257 TNLLLGEH
+257 MNLLLGEH
-265 VQGRRGAPPD
+265 AQGRRSAPPE

-301 DVLRDYGLTVDWHVA
+301 DVLHDYGLTVDWHVA

-343 TLGVVTVNAHAYEDF
+343 ALGVVTVNAHAYEDF

-365 MADLSAVPKTADTSV
+365 MADLAADPAGADAGA
-380 AWRASEAAYRVGAA
+380 AWHASGAAYRVGAA

-415 RAAHGVPLADRDL
+415 RAAHGVPLADGGLD
-428 AAHSHASDMLRAA
+428 AHGHASDMLRAA

-458 EALGAALGRT
+458 GALGAALGRA

>member
-1 MTSDPATVPH
+1 MTSDPANVPH

-27 AWLAAAADAFERR
+27 AWLVAAADAFERR
-40 DDTVA
+40 DDAAA
-45 PLAAAAAVLAEA
+45 PLSAAAAVLAEA

-69 SAAASLVDTGPN
+69 AAAVPLLATEPTSA
-81 FTGWRAALHDF
+81 GWRAALRDF
-92 RPAVGRH
+92 RAAVGRH

-110 LEHFRALRAQSAADL
+110 FEHFRALRAQSAADL
-125 RAIAPP
+125 RTSAPL
-131 DALALAG
+131 DALAL
-138 RAVPVLLEHFR
+138 V
-149 ALRAQSAADLRAI
+149 
-162 APPDALAL
+162 
-170 AGRAV
+170 GRAV
-175 PPASLRALPDAFAAR
+175 PPATLRALPDAFAIR
-190 MRARYEQALLAV
+190 IRARYEQALLGV
-202 LRAPHGAPA
+202 LHAEHGAPGA
-211 GALDELDA
+211 ALDEIDA
-219 TLAGLADDAPYDF
+219 MLAALTDDGPYDF
-232 WRLAGACLRALRAS
+232 WRLAAACVRALRAS
-246 SAPELKRFLAR
+246 GAPELKRFLAR

-265 VQGRRGAPPD
+265 AQGRRSAPPE

-301 DVLRDYGLTVDWHVA
+301 DVLHDYGLTVDWHVA

-332 EHDAVAAAPTR
+332 EREAVAVAPTR
-343 TLGVVTVNAHAYEDF
+343 ALGVVTVNAHAYEDF

-365 MADLSAVPKTADTSV
+365 MADLAANPAAADPGAAWHASA
-380 AWRASEAAYRVGAA
+380 AAYRVGTA

-415 RAAHGVPLADRDL
+415 RAAHGVLLADGGLD
-428 AAHSHASDMLRAA
+428 AHRHASDMLRAA

>member
-1 MTSDPATVPH
+1 MTSDPANVPH

-40 DDTVA
+40 DDAAA
-45 PLAAAAAVLAEA
+45 PLSAAAAVLAEA

-69 SAAASLVDTGPN
+69 SAAVPLLATEPTSA
-81 FTGWRAALHDF
+81 GWRAALRDF
-92 RPAVGRH
+92 RAAVGRH

-110 LEHFRALRAQSAADL
+110 FEHFRALRAQSAADL
-125 RAIAPP
+125 RTSTPL
-131 DALALAG
+131 DALAL
-138 RAVPVLLEHFR
+138 V
-149 ALRAQSAADLRAI
+149 
-162 APPDALAL
+162 
-170 AGRAV
+170 GRAV
-175 PPASLRALPDAFAAR
+175 PPATLRALPDAFATR
-190 MRARYEQALLAV
+190 IRARYEQALLGV
-202 LRAPHGAPA
+202 LRAEHGAPGA
-211 GALDELDA
+211 ALDELDA
-219 TLAGLADDAPYDF
+219 MLAALTDDGPYDF
-232 WRLAGACLRALRAS
+232 WRLAAACVRALRAS
-246 SAPELKRFLAR
+246 GAPELKRFLAR

-265 VQGRRGAPPD
+265 AQGRRSAPPE

-301 DVLRDYGLTVDWHVA
+301 DVLHDYGLTVDWHVA

-332 EHDAVAAAPTR
+332 EHEAVAVAPTR
-343 TLGVVTVNAHAYEDF
+343 ALGVVTVNAHAYEDF

-365 MADLSAVPKTADTSV
+365 MADLAANPAAADPGAAWHASA
-380 AWRASEAAYRVGAA
+380 AAYRVGTA

-415 RAAHGVPLADRDL
+415 RAAHGVPLADGGLD
-428 AAHSHASDMLRAA
+428 AHRHASDMLRAA

>member
-1 MTSDPATVPH
+1 MTSDPANVPY

-40 DDTVA
+40 DDAAA
-45 PLAAAAAVLAEA
+45 PLSAAAAVLAEA

-69 SAAASLVDTGPN
+69 AAAVPLLATEPTSA
-81 FTGWRAALHDF
+81 GWRAALRDF
-92 RPAVGRH
+92 RAAVGRH

-110 LEHFRALRAQSAADL
+110 FEHFRALRAQSAADL
-125 RAIAPP
+125 RTSAPL
-131 DALALAG
+131 DALAL
-138 RAVPVLLEHFR
+138 V
-149 ALRAQSAADLRAI
+149 
-162 APPDALAL
+162 
-170 AGRAV
+170 GRAV
-175 PPASLRALPDAFAAR
+175 PPATLRALPDAFATR
-190 MRARYEQALLAV
+190 IRARYEQALLGL
-202 LRAPHGAPA
+202 LRAEPGTPGA
-211 GALDELDA
+211 ALDELDA
-219 TLAGLADDAPYDF
+219 MLAALTDDGPYDF
-232 WRLAGACLRALRAS
+232 WRLAAACLRALRAS
-246 SAPELKRFLAR
+246 GAPELKRFLAR

-265 VQGRRGAPPD
+265 AQGRRSAPPE

-301 DVLRDYGLTVDWHVA
+301 DVLHDYGLTVDWHVA

-332 EHDAVAAAPTR
+332 EHEAVTAAPTR
-343 TLGVVTVNAHAYEDF
+343 ALGVVTVNAHAYEDF

-365 MADLSAVPKTADTSV
+365 MADLAANPAAADPGAAWHASA
-380 AWRASEAAYRVGAA
+380 AAYRVGTA

-415 RAAHGVPLADRDL
+415 RAAHGVPLADGGLD
-428 AAHSHASDMLRAA
+428 AHRHASDMLRAA

-458 EALGAALGRT
+458 EALGTALGRT

>member
-1 MTSDPATVPH
+1 MTSDPANVPH

-40 DDTVA
+40 DDAAA

-69 SAAASLVDTGPN
+69 SATVPLLATEPTSA
-81 FTGWRAALHDF
+81 GWRAALRDF
-92 RPAVGRH
+92 RAAVGRH

-110 LEHFRALRAQSAADL
+110 FEHFRALRAQSAADL
-125 RAIAPP
+125 RTSTPL
-131 DALALAG
+131 DALAL
-138 RAVPVLLEHFR
+138 V
-149 ALRAQSAADLRAI
+149 
-162 APPDALAL
+162 
-170 AGRAV
+170 GRAV
-175 PPASLRALPDAFAAR
+175 PPATLRALPDAFATR
-190 MRARYEQALLAV
+190 IRARYEQALLGL
-202 LRAPHGAPA
+202 LRAEHGTPGA
-211 GALDELDA
+211 ALDELDA
-219 TLAGLADDAPYDF
+219 MLAALTDDGPYDF
-232 WRLAGACLRALRAS
+232 WRLAAACVRALRAS
-246 SAPELKRFLAR
+246 GAPELKRFLAR

-265 VQGRRGAPPD
+265 AQGRRSAPPE

-301 DVLRDYGLTVDWHVA
+301 DVLHDYGLTVDWHVA

-332 EHDAVAAAPTR
+332 EHEAVAVAPTR
-343 TLGVVTVNAHAYEDF
+343 ALGVVTVNAHAYEDF

-365 MADLSAVPKTADTSV
+365 MADLAANPAAADPGAAWHASA
-380 AWRASEAAYRVGAA
+380 AAYRVGTA

-415 RAAHGVPLADRDL
+415 RAAHGVPLADGGLD
-428 AAHSHASDMLRAA
+428 AHRHASDMLRAA

-458 EALGAALGRT
+458 EALGTALGRT

>member
-1 MTSDPATVPH
+1 MTSDPANVPH

-40 DDTVA
+40 DDAAA

-69 SAAASLVDTGPN
+69 SAAVPLVATEP
-81 FTGWRAALHDF
+81 TSAGWRAALRDF
-92 RPAVGRH
+92 RTAVGRH

-110 LEHFRALRAQSAADL
+110 FEHFRALRAQSAADL
-125 RAIAPP
+125 RTSTPLA
-131 DALALAG
+131 ALAL
-138 RAVPVLLEHFR
+138 V
-149 ALRAQSAADLRAI
+149 
-162 APPDALAL
+162 
-170 AGRAV
+170 GRAV
-175 PPASLRALPDAFAAR
+175 PPATLRALPDAFATR
-190 MRARYEQALLAV
+190 IRARYEQALLGV
-202 LRAPHGAPA
+202 LRAEHGAPGA
-211 GALDELDA
+211 ALDELDA
-219 TLAGLADDAPYDF
+219 MLATLTDDGPYDF
-232 WRLAGACLRALRAS
+232 WRLAAACVCALRAS
-246 SAPELKRFLAR
+246 GAPELKRFLAR

-265 VQGRRGAPPD
+265 AQGRRSAPPE

-301 DVLRDYGLTVDWHVA
+301 DVLHDYGLTVDWHVA

-332 EHDAVAAAPTR
+332 EHEAVTAAPTR
-343 TLGVVTVNAHAYEDF
+343 ALGVVTVNAHAYEDF

-365 MADLSAVPKTADTSV
+365 MADLAANPAAADPGAAWHASA
-380 AWRASEAAYRVGAA
+380 AAYRVGTA

-415 RAAHGVPLADRDL
+415 RAAHGVPLADGGLD
-428 AAHSHASDMLRAA
+428 AHRHASDMLRAA

>member
-1 MTSDPATVPH
+1 MTSDPANVSH

-20 GAVRAAD
+20 GAVRATD
-27 AWLAAAADAFERR
+27 AWLAAAVDAFERR
-40 DDTVA
+40 DDAAA
-45 PLAAAAAVLAEA
+45 PLSAAAAVLAEA

-69 SAAASLVDTGPN
+69 AATAPLVAAEPGSAAWRIALRD
-81 FTGWRAALHDF
+81 FRAAI
-92 RPAVGRH
+92 GRH
-99 NLRELACSPVL
+99 NLRELACSPL
-110 LEHFRALRAQSAADL
+110 LFDHFRTLRAQSAADL
-125 RAIAPP
+125 HASVSL
-131 DALALAG
+131 DALALVG
-138 RAVPVLLEHFR
+138 RAM
-149 ALRAQSAADLRAI
+149 
-162 APPDALAL
+162 
-170 AGRAV
+170 
-175 PPASLRALPDAFAAR
+175 PPATLRALPCAFASRA
-190 MRARYEQALLAV
+190 RARYEQALLGV
-202 LRAPHGAPA
+202 LRAPNGTPDA
-211 GALDELDA
+211 ALDELDT
-219 TLAGLADDAPYDF
+219 TLTALAADGPYDF
-232 WRLAGACLRALRAS
+232 WRLAAACLRALRAS
-246 SAPELKRFLAR
+246 AAPELKRFLAR

-265 VQGRRGAPPD
+265 VQGRRHAPPA

-301 DVLRDYGLTVDWHVA
+301 DVLHDYGLTVDWHVA

-322 ALWEADAARA
+322 TLWEAGAARA

-343 TLGVVTVNAHAYEDF
+343 MLGVVTVNAHAYEDF

-365 MADLSAVPKTADTSV
+365 MAELAIDPAAADAGA
-380 AWRASEAAYRVGAA
+380 AWRASAAAYRVGTA

-415 RAAHGVPLADRDL
+415 RAAHGMPLADGGRD
-428 AAHSHASDMLRAA
+428 AHGRASDMLRAA

-458 EALGAALGRT
+458 EALGTALGRI

>member
-1 MTSDPATVPH
+1 MRPEPANVPH

-40 DDTVA
+40 DDAAA
-45 PLAAAAAVLAEA
+45 PLSAAAAVLAEA

-69 SAAASLVDTGPN
+69 SAAVPLVAVEPTSA
-81 FTGWRAALHDF
+81 GWRAALRDF
-92 RPAVGRH
+92 RAAVGRH

-110 LEHFRALRAQSAADL
+110 FEHFRALRAQSAADL
-125 RAIAPP
+125 RASAPL
-131 DALALAG
+131 DALAL
-138 RAVPVLLEHFR
+138 V
-149 ALRAQSAADLRAI
+149 
-162 APPDALAL
+162 
-170 AGRAV
+170 GRAV
-175 PPASLRALPDAFAAR
+175 PPATLRALPDAFATR
-190 MRARYEQALLAV
+190 IRARYEQALLGV
-202 LRAPHGAPA
+202 LRAGHGAPDA
-211 GALDELDA
+211 ALAELDA
-219 TLAGLADDAPYDF
+219 MLGVLAGDDPYDF
-232 WRLAGACLRALRAS
+232 WRLAAACVRALRAS
-246 SAPELKRFLAR
+246 GAPELKRFLAR

-265 VQGRRGAPPD
+265 AQGRRSAPPE

-301 DVLRDYGLTVDWHVA
+301 DVLHDYGLTVDWHVA

-343 TLGVVTVNAHAYEDF
+343 ALGVVTVNAHAYEDF

-365 MADLSAVPKTADTSV
+365 MADLAADPAAADAGA
-380 AWRASEAAYRVGAA
+380 AWHASGAAYRVGTA

-415 RAAHGVPLADRDL
+415 RAAHGVPLADGGLD
-428 AAHSHASDMLRAA
+428 AHGHASDMLRAA

-458 EALGAALGRT
+458 GALGAALGRA

>member
-1 MTSDPATVPH
+1 MRPEPANVPH

-27 AWLAAAADAFERR
+27 AWLAAAADAFEHR
-40 DDTVA
+40 DDAAA
-45 PLAAAAAVLAEA
+45 PLSAAAAVLAEA

-69 SAAASLVDTGPN
+69 SAAVPLVAVEPTSA
-81 FTGWRAALHDF
+81 GWRAALRDF
-92 RPAVGRH
+92 RAAVARH

-110 LEHFRALRAQSAADL
+110 FEHFRALRAQSAADL
-125 RAIAPP
+125 RANAPL
-131 DALALAG
+131 DALAL
-138 RAVPVLLEHFR
+138 V
-149 ALRAQSAADLRAI
+149 
-162 APPDALAL
+162 
-170 AGRAV
+170 GRAV
-175 PPASLRALPDAFAAR
+175 PPATLRALPDAFATR
-190 MRARYEQALLAV
+190 IRARYEQALLGV
-202 LRAPHGAPA
+202 LRAEHRTPDA
-211 GALDELDA
+211 ALDELD
-219 TLAGLADDAPYDF
+219 TVLAALADDDPYDF
-232 WRLAGACLRALRAS
+232 WRLAAACVRALRAS
-246 SAPELKRFLAR
+246 GAPELKRFLAR
-257 TNLLLGEH
+257 MNLLLGEH
-265 VQGRRGAPPD
+265 AQGRRSAPPE

-301 DVLRDYGLTVDWHVA
+301 DVLHDYGLTVDWHVA

-343 TLGVVTVNAHAYEDF
+343 ALGVVTVNAHAYEDF

-365 MADLSAVPKTADTSV
+365 MADLAADPAGADAGA
-380 AWRASEAAYRVGAA
+380 AWHASGAAYRVGAA

-415 RAAHGVPLADRDL
+415 RAAHGVPLADGGLD
-428 AAHSHASDMLRAA
+428 AHGHASDMLRAA

-449 APPDLTAAS
+449 APPDLTAVS
-458 EALGAALGRT
+458 SALGAALGRA